1 MTSCKPN
8 SFPSL
13 TGKSPPSDLEC
24 ALFVLP
30 ARMGG
35 LGIAIPSQQA
45 DRQHLSSLMVTSAL
59 QDHIILQNEA
69 YGHEV
74 IGKQLESK
82 AIVEIE
88 HATFS
93 PLVLSATCG
102 LAREATKDSPQ
113 CLPPSGTTPTAVLY
127 AAWLHFRLAFPLLR
141 SSIQAIRGARSSCG
155 QWTCHQNVHSGR
167 PKSTLNLAFSRTELE
182 LLYWFHLSFALCS

>member
-127 AAWLHFRLAFPLLR
+127 AGYTSAWLYPSYAPPSRPSGVQDHRVDNGH
-141 SSIQAIRGARSSCG
+141 AIRM
-155 QWTCHQNVHSGR
+155 
-167 PKSTLNLAFSRTELE
+167 STVVDLNQL
-182 LLYWFHLSFALCS
+182 